1 MGLLFL
7 IFSRRPTEHQSVSQ
21 NLNRTTRQ
29 TYIKKMIFMPVEYKF
44 DLRYKFLLLSDKT
57 ENARKGVVAH

>member
-1 MGLLFL
+1 
-7 IFSRRPTEHQSVSQ
+7 
-21 NLNRTTRQ
+21 
-29 TYIKKMIFMPVEYKF
+29 MPVEYKF